1 MNHRDRVA
9 TIAANGNGGPAPRS
23 YAEEV
28 GRSSRVSAN
37 RVIVGSPLPWHRGA
51 ASDPRHHSRCTAS
64 TASFACRFFLVLALA
79 APSPSVAT
87 DAAVP
92 AAGTEPPRRSRPAWQ
107 SKLAT
112 YSIASVARREGRR
125 DWNEV
130 TQGNK
135 IVLPRDVYDYL
146 TSRGLP
152 IDKFQLL
159 NPERREAL
167 RLFTGPLDFCAP
179 SGECYLPSWVMRQ
192 LGIKEGEMCAV
203 ATANFPAA
211 AFIKFQPHSSDF
223 LDIGDHTAVLTRTIE
238 NLGGLT
244 QGSYVRV
251 SDGQRTYTLDVLE
264 VRGKPIPSSQR
275 DDSNGKAVSI
285 GLLECPIEFAEP
297 KDVVKKARKPN
308 PSPAADV
315 NAAEVDSGTSEA
327 GSEAAG
333 KSSRRPSTAPSAALV
348 AGTPGA
354 TLVAGTPGARRASTV
369 TSSSSSAGSG
379 SSSAGAGSRGSLG
392 DAPTSAPVPKFKR
405 RKAAAEGEGEAL
417 QDSPFSGRARSLGST
432 GDGQSEGEAS
442 SVDASSAASVL
453 ARRRAAAK
461 RAPAAADAAV
471 AAEPEDTTGGAATA
485 SPPGLVLV
493 LAKALQM
500 LRSVLL
506 AILSAVRK
514 LLTPDAVSFS

>member
-1 MNHRDRVA
+1 M
-9 TIAANGNGGPAPRS
+9 
-23 YAEEV
+23 
-28 GRSSRVSAN
+28 
-37 RVIVGSPLPWHRGA
+37 
-51 ASDPRHHSRCTAS
+51 S
-64 TASFACRFFLVLALA
+64 TDSFACRFFLVLAFA

-146 TSRGLP
+146 TTRGLP

-297 KDVVKKARKPN
+297 KDVVKKASKPN

-315 NAAEVDSGTSEA
+315 NAAEADSGTSEA

-333 KSSRRPSTAPSAALV
+333 KSSRKASTAPSAALG
-348 AGTPGA
+348 AGTA
-354 TLVAGTPGARRASTV
+354 GARRASTV
-369 TSSSSSAGSG
+369 TSSRSSSSSAGSG
-379 SSSAGAGSRGSLG
+379 SGSGSGSAGAGSSGSLG

-432 GDGQSEGEAS
+432 GDGQSEGKAS
-442 SVDASSAASVL
+442 SEEASSAASVL
-453 ARRRAAAK
+453 ARRRAAVK
-461 RAPAAADAAV
+461 RAPAAADAAAAAA

-514 LLTPDAVSFS
+514 LLTPDAVSFN